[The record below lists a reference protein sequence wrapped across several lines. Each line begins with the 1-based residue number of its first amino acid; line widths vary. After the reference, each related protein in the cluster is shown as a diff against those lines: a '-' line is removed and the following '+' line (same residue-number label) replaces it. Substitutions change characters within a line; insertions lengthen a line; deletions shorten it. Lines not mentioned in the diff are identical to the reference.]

1 MTVTISLNA
10 EAINNLDLSP
20 AQQVIDKL
28 LQDNSN
34 TAYEQQLSF
43 DIDYPRDP
51 SDPREL
57 SEIPE
62 IRLWFVR
69 LDVHY
74 PWLPLII
81 DGKSGELYRY
91 IAMLVPHQF
100 SRAEGIQYNP
110 EALEILVMEKIFAI
124 AMWLKSRNTSSTS
137 RLKLFSQALG
147 YEIDDSFFA
156 LLS

>member
-10 EAINNLDLSP
+10 EVINNLDLSP

-28 LQDNSN
+28 LQDQDHS
-34 TAYEQQLSF
+34 AYEQQLSF
-43 DIDYPRDP
+43 YIDYPRDP
-51 SDPREL
+51 TDPREL

-74 PWLPLII
+74 PWLPLIL

-110 EALEILVMEKIFAI
+110 EALEILVMQKLFAI
-124 AMWLKSRNTSSTS
+124 AMWLKLRNVPSKS

-156 LLS
+156 LIS